1 MKTTLKVLA
10 PFGTAVI
17 TVIVFYLLG
26 VVFLLLG
33 FIFNLFDLDAILDIF
48 DNIINFCFLFSGE
61 YPLGSTVVS
70 IIFWIIITIIVEI
83 LIEDRDLE

>member
-48 DNIINFCFLFSGE
+48 DNIIK
-61 YPLGSTVVS
+61 
-70 IIFWIIITIIVEI
+70 
-83 LIEDRDLE
+83 

>member
-33 FIFNLFDLDAILDIF
+33 FIAE
-48 DNIINFCFLFSGE
+48 S
-61 YPLGSTVVS
+61 
-70 IIFWIIITIIVEI
+70 
-83 LIEDRDLE
+83 RDLLVPRFYLMPAASMMVRPKA

>member
-33 FIFNLFDLDAILDIF
+33 FIFNLFDLDAIVDIF
-48 DNIINFCFLFSGE
+48 DNT
-61 YPLGSTVVS
+61 YVPLKSKTNY
-70 IIFWIIITIIVEI
+70 
-83 LIEDRDLE
+83 LQY

>member
-33 FIFNLFDLDAILDIF
+33 FIFNLLILLIF
-48 DNIINFCFLFSGE
+48 VFYSQEN
-61 YPLGSTVVS
+61 TH
-70 IIFWIIITIIVEI
+70 
-83 LIEDRDLE
+83 

>member
-33 FIFNLFDLDAILDIF
+33 FIFNLFDLDAIVDIF
-48 DNIINFCFLFSGE
+48 DNHCCPVKI
-61 YPLGSTVVS
+61 
-70 IIFWIIITIIVEI
+70 
-83 LIEDRDLE
+83 